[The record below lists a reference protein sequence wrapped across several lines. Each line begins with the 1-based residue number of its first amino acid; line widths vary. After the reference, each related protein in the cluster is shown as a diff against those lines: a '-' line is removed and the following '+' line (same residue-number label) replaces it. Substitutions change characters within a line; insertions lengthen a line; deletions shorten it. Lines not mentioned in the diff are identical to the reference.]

1 MEDRHGKARNV
12 VIQYIL
18 GLVNAH
24 SIMHTT
30 FQLYEDLVFINM
42 SSSKLNNQIFK
53 NSEAWSA

>member
-30 FQLYEDLVFINM
+30 FQLYEDFVLINM
-42 SSSKLNNQIFK
+42 SSSKLNNQIF
-53 NSEAWSA
+53 